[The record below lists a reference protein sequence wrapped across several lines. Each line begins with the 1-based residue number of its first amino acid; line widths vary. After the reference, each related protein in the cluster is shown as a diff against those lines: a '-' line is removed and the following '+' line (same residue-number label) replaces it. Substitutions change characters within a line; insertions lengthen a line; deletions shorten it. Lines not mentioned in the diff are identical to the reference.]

1 MSEEVIISEPTGD
14 TEEQQKANGQ
24 LQRVGGRQSYESH
37 DLFDMKGSSRRDL
50 FDAAC
55 LVSSNK
61 TSSLNTDADYEEDP
75 FLVGADFDSPHNEDP
90 EPTENNSRGVEECV
104 TAAKREIENYLDP
117 LISVPPKTDPLQW
130 WKENRLRFPKVAIA
144 ARKWLCVPGTSTPSE
159 RVFSDCGIALS
170 AKRSSMRG
178 DALVNQIF

>member
-1 MSEEVIISEPTGD
+1 M
-14 TEEQQKANGQ
+14 
-24 LQRVGGRQSYESH
+24 
-37 DLFDMKGSSRRDL
+37 
-50 FDAAC
+50 
-55 LVSSNK
+55 
-61 TSSLNTDADYEEDP
+61 SSLNTDDDYEEDP

-104 TAAKREIENYLDP
+104 TAAKREIENYIDP

-144 ARKWLCVPGTSTPSE
+144 ARKWLCVPGISTPSE